1 MTKKPALP
9 ALVLVL
15 ALLLSA
21 CGAREGITKIA
32 VYRVIAPYY
41 RTSGALVAAE
51 EAPFSPGIGIINTTI
66 SAFNAAPDDPKL
78 QNPMPDGGRIVSY
91 QLHGGALRLN
101 TEGCGSLSGEELTL
115 LCSCAALTFCAIDGI
130 NTVSVY
136 SGEEALCA
144 PLSIDDIILADT
156 TA

>member
-1 MTKKPALP
+1 MRKHALP
-9 ALVLVL
+9 ALIVVF

-21 CGAREGITKIA
+21 CGATRSITKID

-41 RTSGALVAAE
+41 RTSGELVAAE
-51 EAPFSPGIGIINTTI
+51 QAPFSPGIGIINTAI
-66 SAFNAAPDDPKL
+66 SAFNAAPTDPQL

-91 QLHGGALRLN
+91 QLHGGDLRLD
-101 TEGCGSLSGEELTL
+101 TEGCGGLTGEDRTL
-115 LCSCAALTFCAIDGI
+115 LCCCAVLTFGAIDGI

-136 SGEEALCA
+136 SGEEALCP

-156 TA
+156 SA